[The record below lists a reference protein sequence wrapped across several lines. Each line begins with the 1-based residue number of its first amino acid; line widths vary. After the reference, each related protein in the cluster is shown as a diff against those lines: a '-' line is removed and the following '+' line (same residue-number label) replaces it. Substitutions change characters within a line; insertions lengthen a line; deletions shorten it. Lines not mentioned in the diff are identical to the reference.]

1 VASLIGASV
10 NGKPTV
16 SKTVT
21 AGSSPAAPAVS
32 RESLIGRMNIF
43 KKSVNFLKEVKI
55 ELGKV
60 SWSTRE
66 ELIGSTFVVI
76 VITGILAAFIG
87 VIDLFLSKALSMLFR

>member
-1 VASLIGASV
+1 MNLGASV

-32 RESLIGRMNIF
+32 IRILARIDEYF
-43 KKSVNFLKEVKI
+43 YKKQEFLKEVKI

-60 SWSTRE
+60 SWSSRE

-76 VITGILAAFIG
+76 VITGILAMFIG
-87 VIDLFLSKALSMLFR
+87 AVDVFLSKILSVLFK